1 MIFLGAEALAL
12 VRMEL
17 SAPSVFAD
25 PASHWLIADTT
36 KL

>member
-1 MIFLGAEALAL
+1 MIFLGAEAPAV

-17 SAPSVFAD
+17 AAPSVITG
-25 PASHWLIADTT
+25 PAPHWLIADTT